1 MGGGGGVANV
11 VMIAMMMANWRCC
24 EGAVL
29 CCWLAAGWLRRA
41 GASAGVRVRDKEDC
55 AAEGEA
61 WQRLARVE
69 VVGGGGAGWSV
80 NESKYRE
87 REE

>member
-1 MGGGGGVANV
+1 MGNGGGGVANV

-29 CCWLAAGWLRRA
+29 LAGSGERA
-41 GASAGVRVRDKEDC
+41 RLLERDKEDC

-69 VVGGGGAGWSV
+69 VVGGGAGG
-80 NESKYRE
+80 R
-87 REE
+87 